1 MNIKDIVNVFANTK
15 FITDAMTFTSE
26 LLHIDNMIHYEQP
39 FMTGSTVGEACSRLF
54 FLCFRDVLVER
65 YRNS

>member
-1 MNIKDIVNVFANTK
+1 
-15 FITDAMTFTSE
+15 MTFTSE
-26 LLHIDNMIHYEQP
+26 LLHIDEMVHYEQP
-39 FMTGSTVGEACSRLF
+39 FMAGSTVGEACSRLF